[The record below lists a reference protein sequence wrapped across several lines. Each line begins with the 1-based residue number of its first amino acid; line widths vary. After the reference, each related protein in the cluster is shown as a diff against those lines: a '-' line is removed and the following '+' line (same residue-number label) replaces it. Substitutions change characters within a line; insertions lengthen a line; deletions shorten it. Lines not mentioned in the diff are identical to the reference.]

1 MFLKDALLRCSGLEE
16 DVASVYAELAES
28 PAATTELV
36 AAWTESARVERQRA
50 RLLHALAEL
59 SAALGDDGPFL
70 VQAPV
75 QLVHLRRVVESVRGR
90 VSPNIDQDLALRCAE
105 ALDAAGYGDLHRG
118 LLEVAELEI
127 RRVLRLVESQ
137 TKSTKRA
144 NGQGARSR
152 DNRKVRSTCSSAVS

>member
-16 DVASVYAELAES
+16 EVASVYAELAES
-28 PAATTELV
+28 PAATAEL
-36 AAWTESARVERQRA
+36 ASAWAESARVERQRA

-90 VSPNIDQDLALRCAE
+90 VSPAIDQELAVRCADT
-105 ALDAAGYGDLHRG
+105 LDAAGYGDLHRG

-137 TKSTKRA
+137 TRNAKRTHS
-144 NGQGARSR
+144 NGTRSR
-152 DNRKVRSTCSSAVS
+152 ENRKARPSCTTAVS